1 MLNQQE
7 FVKAYAEG
15 WWSYE
20 LSKTHCSGK
29 DCPFLDIHGIYAA
42 RGLRTHGGELCV
54 RTGVD
59 PMRKTRN
66 GFWRIGRE
74 VSGLTTALRRTP
86 VECLVWLE
94 SDNPDE
100 FLEDRI
106 PRM

>member
-54 RTGVD
+54 PYWGRSNEED
-59 PMRKTRN
+59 QE
-66 GFWRIGRE
+66 RI
-74 VSGLTTALRRTP
+74 
-86 VECLVWLE
+86 LE
-94 SDNPDE
+94 NWA
-100 FLEDRI
+100 RG
-106 PRM
+106 